1 MAAGLG
7 QFVKDDHDR
16 KKYVGLIVHDLR
28 RSAVRNLVAAG
39 VAEKV
44 AMSLSGHRTR
54 SIFDRYHIVSDAD
67 LVAAQERQQ
76 ADLATQKREPT
87 VKPIARLES
96 KRFGQTFAQWS
107 ALERSERVGMTFKP
121 LILFGGA
128 DGSRT
133 HDLLNAIQALS
144 QLSYGPT
151 DGRTQC

>member
-87 VKPIARLES
+87 VKPIA
-96 KRFGQTFAQWS
+96 
-107 ALERSERVGMTFKP
+107 
-121 LILFGGA
+121 
-128 DGSRT
+128 
-133 HDLLNAIQALS
+133 QA
-144 QLSYGPT
+144 GK
-151 DGRTQC
+151 